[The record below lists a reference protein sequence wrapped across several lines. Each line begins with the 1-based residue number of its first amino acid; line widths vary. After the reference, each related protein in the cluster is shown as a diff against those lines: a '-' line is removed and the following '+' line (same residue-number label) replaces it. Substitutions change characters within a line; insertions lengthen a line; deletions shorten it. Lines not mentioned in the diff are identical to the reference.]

1 MSVDL
6 QRLNV
11 KLYLADE
18 DGLSPEDAFRVFNAW
33 IREAKDETLID
44 VADYTHL
51 SRGPQTVLVGHEA
64 NYVLDN
70 TDGRMGLL
78 YGRKAPTRGSAR
90 DRLREALVTSLRA
103 CRRLEADP
111 DLAGRVRFRAD
122 EILLVV
128 NDRLRAPNNDAT
140 LASLQGDLDAVLDEL
155 FAGAATQVTRDDAER
170 DRFALH
176 VRAEGAFEVAT
187 LLANVGA

>member
-11 KLYLADE
+11 KLYLAEE

-33 IREAKDETLID
+33 IREAEDETLID

-51 SRGPQTVLVGHEA
+51 ARGPQTVLVGHEA

-78 YGRKAPTRGSAR
+78 CGRKAPAQGSPTE
-90 DRLREALVTSLRA
+90 RLREALVTSLKA

-122 EILLVV
+122 EILLIV

-140 LASLQGDLDAVLDEL
+140 LASLQGDLNAVLAEL
-155 FAGAATQVTRDDAER
+155 YAGAATQVAREDAEH
-170 DRFALH
+170 DRFALRI
-176 VRAEGAFEVAT
+176 RADGAFEVAT
-187 LLANVGA
+187 LLANLGA